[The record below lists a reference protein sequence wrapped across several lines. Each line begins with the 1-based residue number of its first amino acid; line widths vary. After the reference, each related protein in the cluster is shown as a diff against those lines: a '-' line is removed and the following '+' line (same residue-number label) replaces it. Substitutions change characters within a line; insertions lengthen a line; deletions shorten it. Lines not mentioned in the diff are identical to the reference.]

1 MSLEI
6 SFLHPLPLCA
16 SLSDREAIK
25 PADSLPSISSSPKY
39 CRSRKLH
46 WNWLPSQLVQMWTR
60 GKTFFFFLLHWKIW
74 VFMRHLTYRSWT
86 ISEWGTVFQSLGSF
100 HRFSFYI
107 FFSLHTLTCRFTV
120 VSICFSSWCRCTVN
134 VCMVSCCQ
142 LVRLFRG
149 YSSIDIP
156 GIAHFFQWTL
166 LELQLM
172 VRHDINCWNQCCQ
185 VHDDQD

>member
-1 MSLEI
+1 VQVWVTEKQS
-6 SFLHPLPLCA
+6 SQRTP
-16 SLSDREAIK
+16 
-25 PADSLPSISSSPKY
+25 SLPFP
-39 CRSRKLH
+39 L
-46 WNWLPSQLVQMWTR
+46 LPSTVEVESCTEIGCPLNWSR
-60 GKTFFFFLLHWKIW
+60 CEPGGRRFFFLLHWKIW